1 MGLVS
6 PNTISHRTVS
16 LLGSLCQAFSPCP
29 AAQLQV
35 RRIGSWGRSRRSV
48 PWFEKR
54 GPILDPTSQITPLPG
69 SCLCPMLFL
78 SRGKEAS
85 KRASKHSPGR
95 SCGGPLPSLPYYYFV
110 SSQGQSVDTEPNS
123 NPVWNCA
130 CGLPWLAGSACA
142 RLIANPLP
150 GNVHEPWDS
159 SRKPVFAEARER
171 QEFIF
176 SGRAW
181 GGQITGAQS
190 SHGPV
195 PWDTSV
201 WKKPCPGGEEGQ
213 GVRQPGACRSPVAS
227 MYLISASTCV
237 GRGIGRPAGLRRLA
251 TTYLPCFF
259 LCFVPDGLMIRDID
273 R

>member
-1 MGLVS
+1 
-6 PNTISHRTVS
+6 
-16 LLGSLCQAFSPCP
+16 
-29 AAQLQV
+29 
-35 RRIGSWGRSRRSV
+35 
-48 PWFEKR
+48 
-54 GPILDPTSQITPLPG
+54 
-69 SCLCPMLFL
+69 MLFL
-78 SRGKEAS
+78 SRGEEAS

-95 SCGGPLPSLPYYYFV
+95 SCGAPLSLPYYYYFV

-130 CGLPWLAGSACA
+130 CGLPWLAGCA
-142 RLIANPLP
+142 YVRLIANPLP

-181 GGQITGAQS
+181 GGKITGAKS

-195 PWDTSV
+195 PWDMSV
-201 WKKPCPGGEEGQ
+201 WKKPCPGGEEGHSQ
-213 GVRQPGACRSPVAS
+213 AGSEAAWACRSPVAS

-237 GRGIGRPAGLRRLA
+237 GRGIGRPAGLRRLLLP
-251 TTYLPCFF
+251 TYYVSFCVLFPS
-259 LCFVPDGLMIRDID
+259 G
-273 R
+273 